1 MNTLSDVTGASQ
13 TLRYI
18 AAHASRPAVLFDV
31 DGTLVDSNDAH
42 ADSWRAACASFGYER
57 ETSFFR
63 PLIGMGADHILPLID
78 PSLND
83 ADSPGKEIAAA
94 RGEVFRGRHLA
105 TVRPTRGARDLV
117 EALHR
122 AGWLCVIATSAQP
135 SELEALLRI
144 VDVEGMIAIRATSE
158 DAKLSKPAP
167 DVVEAALRKAGIEPS
182 DAFLL
187 GDTRFDIDSAT
198 AAGVPTIALRSGGSS
213 DAELVGAREI
223 YDDPADLL
231 ASLSRRK

>member
-1 MNTLSDVTGASQ
+1 MKTLSGASQ
-13 TLRYI
+13 TIRYI
-18 AAHASRPAVLFDV
+18 AAQAARCAVLFDV

-57 ETSFFR
+57 DTAFFR

-83 ADSPGKEIAAA
+83 AESPGKEIAAA
-94 RGEVFRGRHLA
+94 RGEAFRSRHLA

-117 EALHR
+117 DALHR

-135 SELEALLRI
+135 NELEALLRI
-144 VDVEGMIAIRATSE
+144 VDVEEMIAIRATSE
-158 DAKLSKPAP
+158 DASNSKPAP
-167 DVVEAALRKAGIEPS
+167 DIVEAALRKAGIEPS

-213 DAELVGAREI
+213 DADLVGAREI

-231 ASLSRRK
+231 ASLGQRK